1 MELTCFK
8 MKAVCNKI
16 HDGVQTDLLRCEQ
29 VLQATG
35 TEGLYNSAVQQQN
48 SVINFANTANRIR
61 NEFFR

>member
-1 MELTCFK
+1 MLEITTKLQEGYMAELK
-8 MKAVCNKI
+8 QA
-16 HDGVQTDLLRCEQ
+16 LLYCEQ

-61 NEFFR
+61 TEFFR